1 MKFFKSAIIIAIPI
15 LAFFSCQKEINFDNN
30 GVSVGLLKKDIAGD
44 CLPVIVNG
52 NFKKDSVLTN
62 ANYVDVQVTVSSPGT
77 FDIRSDTV
85 NGYSFS
91 KAGSVVFGI
100 NTIRLYA
107 SGKAIAPGTN
117 TFTIKYGA
125 STCSFDVTVTGSAG
139 TSEYTIDGAPL
150 TCTGVTAAGTY
161 TVGTPLD
168 FTNTL
173 TIRVNV
179 TKLGTYGFGATSTS
193 GFGFAANGTFSTLG
207 LQNVTL
213 NGSGTPLTAGSSA
226 ITISNFASTCT
237 YAIPVLAGSGG
248 GGGGSSNYFQFNDG
262 ANLIAADTGTVVAL
276 LISSGGVVALSVNA
290 FSVTGDSAF
299 SIAVS
304 TTGNT
309 QSGVNYNTS
318 VLGLPM
324 TMFNVLSTT
333 NGQVYQADFSTVGQN
348 IVVKFDVIDIVNK
361 IVSGT
366 FSGTA
371 KGLTGTKTITNGK
384 FRATLQ

>member
-1 MKFFKSAIIIAIPI
+1 MKIFKSVIIIATPI

-30 GVSVGLLKKDIAGD
+30 GVSVGLLKKDVSGD
-44 CLPVIVNG
+44 CLPVVVNG
-52 NFKKDSVLTN
+52 NFKKDSVLTA
-62 ANYVDVQVTVSSPGT
+62 ANYVDVQVTVSTPGT

-85 NGYSFS
+85 NGYAFS

-107 SGKAIAPGTN
+107 SGKPLAPGTN

-125 STCSFDVTVTGSAG
+125 STCSFDVTVTGSVG
-139 TSEYTIDGAPL
+139 TSEYTIAGAPL
-150 TCTGVTAAGTY
+150 TCTGVTPAGIY
-161 TVGTPLD
+161 TAGKPLD

-173 TIRVNV
+173 TITVNV
-179 TKLGTYGFGATSTS
+179 TKLGTYGFGAASTN
-193 GFGFAANGTFSTLG
+193 GFIFAANGTFSSFG

-213 NGSGTPLTAGSSA
+213 NGSGTPFTAGPST

-237 YAIPVLAGSGG
+237 YTINVLAGSGG
-248 GGGGSSNYFQFNDG
+248 GGGTSNYFQFNDG

-276 LISSGGVVALSVNA
+276 SISNAGVVLLSVNA

-309 QSGVNYNTS
+309 QTGVNYSTS
-318 VLGLPM
+318 NIGLPM

-348 IVVKFDVIDIVNK
+348 IVVKFDVIDTVNK

-366 FSGTA
+366 FGGTA

>member
-1 MKFFKSAIIIAIPI
+1 MKIFKSAIIIVIPI

-30 GVSVGLLKKDIAGD
+30 GVSVGLLKKDVAGD
-44 CLPVIVNG
+44 CLPVVVNG
-52 NFKKDSVLTN
+52 DFKKDSVLTN

-85 NGYSFS
+85 NGYAFS

-107 SGKAIAPGTN
+107 SGKAIVPGTN
-117 TFTIKYGA
+117 TFTIKYGT
-125 STCSFDVTVTGSAG
+125 STCSFDVTVTGSVG

-179 TKLGTYGFGATSTS
+179 TKLGTYGFGAVSTN

-213 NGSGTPLTAGSSA
+213 NGIGTPLTAGPSA

-237 YAIPVLAGSGG
+237 YTIPVLAGSGG
-248 GGGGSSNYFQFNDG
+248 GGTSSTYYFQFNDG

-276 LISSGGVVALSVNA
+276 SISNAGVVALSVNA

-309 QSGVNYNTS
+309 QTGVNYSTS
-318 VLGLPM
+318 VLFPM
-324 TMFNVLSTT
+324 AMFNVLSTT

-348 IVVKFDVIDIVNK
+348 IVVKFDVIDTVNK

-371 KGLTGTKTITNGK
+371 KGLIGVKTITNGK

>member
-44 CLPVIVNG
+44 CLPVVVNG

-85 NGYSFS
+85 NGYAFS

-107 SGKAIAPGTN
+107 SGKPLAPGTN

-125 STCSFDVTVTGSAG
+125 STCSFDVTVTGSVG

-150 TCTGVTAAGTY
+150 TCTGVTAAGIY
-161 TVGTPLD
+161 TAGKQLD

-173 TIRVNV
+173 TITVNV
-179 TKLGTYGFGATSTS
+179 TKLGTYGFGAASTN
-193 GFGFAANGTFSTLG
+193 GFIFAANGTFSTLG

-213 NGSGTPLTAGSSA
+213 NGSGTPLTAGPST
-226 ITISNFASTCT
+226 ITISNFTSTCT
-237 YAIPVLAGSGG
+237 YTINVLAGSGG
-248 GGGGSSNYFQFNDG
+248 GGGTSNYFQFNDG

-276 LISSGGVVALSVNA
+276 SISNAGVVLLSVNA
-290 FSVTGDSAF
+290 FSITGDSAF

-309 QSGVNYNTS
+309 QTGVNYSTS
-318 VLGLPM
+318 TLFPM
-324 TMFNVLSTT
+324 AIFNVLSTT
-333 NGQVYQADFSTVGQN
+333 NGQVYQADLSTVGQN
-348 IVVKFDVIDIVNK
+348 IVVKFDVIDTVNK